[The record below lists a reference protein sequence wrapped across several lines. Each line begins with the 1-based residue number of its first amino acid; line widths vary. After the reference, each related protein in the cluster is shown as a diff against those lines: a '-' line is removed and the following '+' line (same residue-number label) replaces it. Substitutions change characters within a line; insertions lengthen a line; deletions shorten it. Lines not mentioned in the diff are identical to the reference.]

1 MFLVKFSLF
10 VCVFLFVV
18 FFFGGGV
25 GVGVGFVFSFC
36 EISSLQLIKYIPT
49 L

>member
-18 FFFGGGV
+18 FFGGG